1 VNQAPTL
8 CYVGDVILPHFSSSA
23 IEMILAIA
31 YTCTLNPGPETITT
45 TVRFWT
51 LYQHQLNQLSLSRKT
66 QKLYSLAACGY
77 RENNVCKQF
86 HLLGSLQLL
95 LHNCVRAC
103 SSQCSSLAGPPP
115 SGLVSFCISLHL
127 CGSGTLL

>member
-1 VNQAPTL
+1 MNQAPTL

-23 IEMILAIA
+23 EEMILAIV
-31 YTCTLNPGPETITT
+31 YTCSLNPGPETIAT

-66 QKLYSLAACGY
+66 QKLYSLAPCGY
-77 RENNVCKQF
+77 WENNVCKQF
-86 HLLGSLQLL
+86 HLLNSLQLL

-115 SGLVSFCISLHL
+115 SGLVSFCISLRLWHIIL
-127 CGSGTLL
+127 IH

>member
-1 VNQAPTL
+1 MNQAPTL

-23 IEMILAIA
+23 AEMILAIA
-31 YTCTLNPGPETITT
+31 YTCSLNPGPETIAT

-51 LYQHQLNQLSLSRKT
+51 LYQYKLNQLSLNRKT
-66 QKLYSLAACGY
+66 QKLYRLAPCGY
-77 RENNVCKQF
+77 QENNVCKQF

-95 LHNCVRAC
+95 LHNCIRAC
-103 SSQCSSLAGPPP
+103 SSQCSSLAGPLF

-127 CGSGTLL
+127 CESGTLL